1 MAECVTIDAPVVLA
15 FSETEMVHE
24 RDAKLLEVGAYPD
37 KGLTVTE
44 ADLDGIVARFS
55 DGGAPIK
62 VEHMDTP
69 LDPLGRVQ
77 KVWRDGNAL
86 MAKLLFPE
94 DLAGFLRRRGVQKL
108 SVGLSREK
116 VGLGLAEV
124 SLVLKPRVAAAAMFG
139 EAPPPFSPLR
149 SCEDQFWGAGEDAK
163 DAEIVRLRAELSARE
178 VNAQIGVLKAAG
190 RVVPATETLAR
201 ALLSVPGETLITLS
215 EGMNEPVAAVFL
227 KFLEAQPPVVKFGET
242 AGGTADTKLEPGM
255 TTDEATWLRET
266 LGVDPDKVAA
276 QLASEKS
283 ASEKIKETSNGNR

>member
-1 MAECVTIDAPVVLA
+1 MAEISMDAPAVLA

-55 DGGAPIK
+55 GEGAPIK

-124 SLVLKPRVAAAAMFG
+124 SLVLKPRVAAATMFSG
-139 EAPPPFSPLR
+139 
-149 SCEDQFWGAGEDAK
+149 DDK
-163 DAEIVRLRAELSARE
+163 DAEIVRLKAELTARE
-178 VNAQIGVLKAAG
+178 VSAQIVALKAAG

-215 EGMNEPVAAVFL
+215 EGAAEPVASVFL
-227 KFLEAQPPVVKFGET
+227 QFLNAQPPVVHFGET
-242 AGGTADTKLEPGM
+242 ATGTA
-255 TTDEATWLRET
+255 EAQEAALSSEEADWLRQN

-276 QLASEKS
+276 LMADEKK
-283 ASEKIKETSNGNR
+283 ALGQKEATNGNR